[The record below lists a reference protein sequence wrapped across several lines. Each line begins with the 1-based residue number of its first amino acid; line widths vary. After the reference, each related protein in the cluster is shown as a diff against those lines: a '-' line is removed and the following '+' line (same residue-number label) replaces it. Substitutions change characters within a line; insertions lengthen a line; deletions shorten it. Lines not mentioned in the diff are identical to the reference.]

1 MRMELEFKD
10 IQFIK
15 KLLRE
20 REEIYKKQIVESYVD
35 NNTSLEHINFLEEQH
50 NRIKKILDKLSRC

>member
-15 KLLRE
+15 TLLQE
-20 REEIYKKQIVESYVD
+20 REEIYRKQIVESYVD
-35 NNTSLEHINFLEEQH
+35 DSTKLEHINLLEQKQ
-50 NRIKKILDKLSRC
+50 NRIKKILDKLRQY